1 MDSSNIEQIAINKV
15 IDLVLKNNE
24 FLSPHINFDDKI
36 PLWDGSIYIY
46 NKSSKT
52 NSSFE
57 GRIDVQ
63 VKGRVVKKFKD
74 NNTYQFKIETLKNYQ
89 KEIKGTLLLIVDFIN
104 IDKYK
109 IYYCNLLPVDL
120 YQILKEV
127 KEGQKTISLK
137 LKEINETGVLNLK
150 NVCINFYKN
159 SIRQANKKIIEVS
172 EFNNIEELNFEIFAS
187 PSEYV
192 EYLETADVY
201 TYARLKNTNE
211 EVATVKGE
219 WKQFSKVKSNIVVN
233 GKRFYSQYIIIGKE
247 QKELIVGPFKMELL
261 NGECLGL
268 IKITSIDNY
277 VKQLEYFKKIVKLF
291 KFFNTEFDIDYDQL
305 NEVDLKNLHSL
316 MNLFD
321 GTFPNN
327 IKEFKK
333 YYIKIN
339 KYKFIFVLVFK
350 EKKLYNFYSQEI
362 IDNIFCVTI
371 KDNKKIKTS
380 IYANLIPEE
389 YVNVSNFNEKI
400 LLKSFKNIELTDELL
415 ESINLLMLSFIK
427 TYDQSSDRMYLNIAD
442 KLNQIICKNRTS
454 DIDLINSKQIKY
466 RKNNLSY
473 NDKKLLKAIGEK
485 EEYKRDYQ
493 LLCCIDILINN
504 EFEFAKHYK
513 SMNDECK
520 KIFNEWPIYNLIKK

>member
-261 NGECLGL
+261 NGKIH
-268 IKITSIDNY
+268 IKLEGTPKQRIKDLEFIINVLKFQYIMFDNKKIDLPFNDIKMVNKSIDNY

-473 NDKKLLKAIGEK
+473 I
-485 EEYKRDYQ
+485 
-493 LLCCIDILINN
+493 
-504 EFEFAKHYK
+504 
-513 SMNDECK
+513 M
-520 KIFNEWPIYNLIKK
+520 IKNY